1 MNSSFFFIS
10 VCLQCRLIVSQMSS
24 TRSEAW
30 HWQTPM
36 FVMSVLLSLWL
47 PSLERPLLY
56 ALLIVT
62 TLTHWHYGAS
72 VVNQMCEHFNRVCFT
87 VNKRVPD
94 EEKRK
99 TLGEYLDKNPE
110 DKPLSTSTLKQD

>member
-1 MNSSFFFIS
+1 MNLIFNRTFSIS
-10 VCLQCRLIVSQMSS
+10 ICFQCRLIVSQMSS

-36 FVMSVLLSLWL
+36 FVISVLFSRLL
-47 PSLERPLLY
+47 PILERPLLY

-62 TLTHWHYGAS
+62 TLTHWHYGAR

-94 EEKRK
+94 KDTEAREKIVEEKSI
-99 TLGEYLDKNPE
+99 EN
-110 DKPLSTSTLKQD
+110 STLKQD

>member
-1 MNSSFFFIS
+1 MIY

-36 FVMSVLLSLWL
+36 FVMSVLFSLWL
-47 PSLERPLLY
+47 PILERALLY

-87 VNKRVPD
+87 VNKRVP
-94 EEKRK
+94 E
-99 TLGEYLDKNPE
+99 E
-110 DKPLSTSTLKQD
+110 DKETQKRHLQEQLMEASTLKQD